1 LPWPSFPKE
10 EFRLALSKCNNL
22 SAPGPDKLSWGYLKC
37 ILKEDE
43 CLNVII
49 SIVNA
54 CIEVNYWPSHFKK
67 STIVIIP
74 KPNKKSYNS
83 PKVFRPIILLNIA
96 GKLIEKVIGD
106 CLQFQVASNDFLHL
120 CQLGGLKFKST
131 IDVEVALTHIIY
143 SGWVKNLSTSTLAFD
158 IVQFFP
164 SLNHRLLSCIIKK
177 ARFDNQIISFFSNYL
192 VDRRTNY
199 SWNNFM
205 SPVFDVNIGMGQG
218 SALSSILSALY
229 LSSLIYILEN
239 HLKNLKIPIPI
250 ISFVNDG
257 LFISQS
263 KSFDISNSRL
273 FCCFNILSN
282 LLEKFGLVVEHSKTE
297 IFHFN
302 RSHSP
307 FNPPLLDLSSL
318 GGSILYPNNI

>member
-1 LPWPSFPKE
+1 
-10 EFRLALSKCNNL
+10 L